1 MATWE
6 MLKAV
11 RLKLRDPAGVIALD
25 HVADFA
31 SLPAVPRNQTAY
43 KLDDT
48 SEYYIYSGTWARTN
62 LLMSDEMLNSMID
75 AVGENNAVLRS
86 ITMIISSLASEMKL
100 VRMSSGTEDM
110 QFQSLSDL
118 LSFYRSL
125 RAMYKEEDIEG
136 AGVSTG
142 RFIRMATPA
151 IGGVYEI
158 TQDIYYN
165 GGC

>member
-1 MATWE
+1 
-6 MLKAV
+6 MLKSV
-11 RLKLRDPAGVIALD
+11 RLKLRDPSGVISID
-25 HVADFA
+25 HVSDFA
-31 SLPAVPRNQTAY
+31 SLPVVPKNQTAY

-48 SEYYIYSGTWARTN
+48 SDYYIYSGTWARTN

-75 AVGENNAVLRS
+75 SVGENNAVLRS
-86 ITMIISSLASEMKL
+86 ITMIISSLASEIKL

-125 RAMYKEEDIEG
+125 RAMYKEEDIEQAG
-136 AGVSTG
+136 AGTG
-142 RFIRMATPA
+142 RFMRMTGPV
-151 IGGVYEI
+151 IGGVSEI
-158 TQDIYYN
+158 ENDVYYN